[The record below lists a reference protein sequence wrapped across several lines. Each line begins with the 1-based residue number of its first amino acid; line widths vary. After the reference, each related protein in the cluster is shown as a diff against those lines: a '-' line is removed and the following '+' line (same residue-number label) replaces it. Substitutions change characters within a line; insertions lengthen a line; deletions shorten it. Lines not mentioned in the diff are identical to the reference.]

1 MNYQDEPHGVF
12 FMIDNKSFYASVES
26 IQRGLN
32 PLKSVL
38 VVMSEQKNTNGGLVL
53 SSSPS
58 AKLLF
63 NIKNV
68 DRRYDLPD
76 DPRLLVV
83 PPRMNLYIN
92 KNLLINKIFNRF
104 VAETDLYPYSID
116 ESILDLTHSWKLFGS
131 SPLEVAQLIQQTV
144 RKETGLYT
152 TIGIGENPIQ
162 AKLAL
167 DIYAKKS
174 ASLIS
179 EVNYET
185 FGAKFWN
192 INELTSFWSIG
203 KRTAKRLKSLD
214 INNLFDLAH
223 TNPFRLKKEL
233 GIIGT
238 QLFALAWGIDRSKLS
253 EFLNVQNPSIG
264 NSQVLPRDY
273 IKDSEIEVVIKE
285 IGQQVAARVRHSGK
299 VVGCVHLRIGFSL
312 SNIEHNYSGFAHELK
327 ILPTDDNKLLIEQLL
342 FIFHSFWQGEPVRHI
357 SVSYSQLSP
366 KIGDQLNLFEN
377 TDSQLKKIVFN
388 RLIDQ
393 IREQFGIEAIM
404 YANSLLKGG
413 TFIQRQSLVG
423 GHNGGNSFE

>member
-1 MNYQDEPHGVF
+1 MNYQNEPHGVF

-53 SSSPS
+53 AASPS
-58 AKLLF
+58 AKRIF

-68 DRRYDLPD
+68 DRHYDLPI

-83 PPRMNLYIN
+83 PPRMNLYIE
-92 KNLLINKIFNRF
+92 KNLVINKIFNRF

-131 SPLEVAQLIQQTV
+131 SPLEVACLIQKTV

-152 TIGIGENPIQ
+152 AIGIGENPIQ

-174 ASLIS
+174 PLLIS
-179 EVNYET
+179 KVSYDN
-185 FGAKFWN
+185 FGSKFWN
-192 INELTSFWSIG
+192 ITELTSFWSIG
-203 KRTAKRLKSLD
+203 KRTAKRLKKLS
-214 INNLFDLAH
+214 INSLFDLAH
-223 TNPFRLKKEL
+223 TNPFRLKKEF

-238 QLFALAWGIDRSKLS
+238 QLFALAWGIDRSNLC
-253 EFLNVQNPSIG
+253 EFLNVKNPSVG

-273 IKDSEIEVVIKE
+273 IKQSEIEVVIKE
-285 IGQQVAARVRHSGK
+285 IGQQVAARIRHIGR
-299 VVGCVHLRIGFSL
+299 VTGCVHLGIGFSL
-312 SNIEHNYSGFAHELK
+312 SSIEHGYSGFAHELK
-327 ILPTDDNKLLIEQLL
+327 ILPTDNTQLLTEQLL
-342 FIFHSFWQGEPVRHI
+342 FIFRSFWQGEPIRHVA
-357 SVSYSQLSP
+357 VSYSQLSP
-366 KIGDQLNLFEN
+366 KLGDQLSLFEN
-377 TDSQLKKIVFN
+377 TDLQLKKIMFN
-388 RLIDQ
+388 SLIDR
-393 IREQFGIEAIM
+393 IRERFGVEAIM